1 MRRALLVIGLT
12 VAWSGASAGISHA
25 VPLVT
30 WTCNGSP
37 CSGWFRT
44 DVHLVW
50 TVKTGQVVPPS
61 CQNTLIVND
70 TPGIDRFCVVQD
82 ADGEVTY
89 KATIK
94 LDKTPPLVTDATP
107 DRPPD
112 HAGWYTRPVSFATH
126 GSDALSGL
134 YGCDA
139 PSYGGP
145 DSVSATIVASCR
157 DVAGN
162 VALRSFALSYDATA
176 PDLGA
181 AAVTT
186 ADRVVRLSWSAG
198 ATAQVVRT
206 PGFDGAPSA
215 VVFDGPGAGFIDRRV
230 RNGRQYRYVITVAD
244 AAGNAASRDF
254 AVMPGP
260 RLVAPDKR
268 ALLAAPPILR
278 WTPVRGAR
286 YYNVQL
292 FRNGHK
298 ILSAWPKRP
307 ELKLRERWRFHGRRH
322 RLVDGRYQWY
332 VWPGKGPRSARKYGK
347 RIGARSF
354 VLDRS

>member
-1 MRRALLVIGLT
+1 MLRVALVI
-12 VAWSGASAGISHA
+12 VASLAVSGASADNAHA

-37 CSGWFRT
+37 CSGWFNA
-44 DVHLVW
+44 DVRLVW
-50 TVKTGQVVPPS
+50 NVKTGQVVGPT
-61 CQNTLIVND
+61 CQNTTIVND
-70 TPGIDRFCVVQD
+70 TAGIDRFCVVQD

-94 LDKTPPLVTDATP
+94 LDKTPPVVTGAVP

-112 HAGWYTRPVSFATH
+112 HAGWYKRPVTFVTH

-134 YGCDA
+134 AACDS

-145 DSVSATIVASCR
+145 DSATAAILATCR

-162 VALRSFALSYDATA
+162 VATRSFTLSYDATP
-176 PDLGA
+176 PDLSA
-181 AAVTT
+181 AIVTT

-198 ATAQVVRT
+198 ATATLVRT
-206 PGFDGAPSA
+206 PGFEGAPSA
-215 VVFDGPGAGFIDRRV
+215 VVFEGPGAGFIDRRV
-230 RNGRQYRYVITVAD
+230 RNGRQYRYVLTVSD

-254 AVMPGP
+254 MVIPGP
-260 RLVAPDKR
+260 RLLAPDKR
-268 ALLAAPPILR
+268 ALVAAPPLLK
-278 WTPVRGAR
+278 WTAVRGAR

-292 FRNGHK
+292 FRDGRK

-307 ELKLRERWRFHGRRH
+307 QLQLRKTWRFRGRRH

-332 VWPGKGPRSARKYGK
+332 VWPGVGSRSARKYGE

-354 VLDRS
+354 VLDRP